1 MHKWDNASRKYPDI
15 HMYKAMTNTAQFT
28 GFSFEAAENGIC
40 TIQPIGK
47 ISVDMAST
55 VARRV
60 VTHISQYGLPTG
72 LLLDVSHTAHLSI
85 VRLSSLIDTLSGMG
99 VPLAVLFGEREQ
111 QMLADL
117 LYNTLVQ
124 KDYVAYFTDPEQAR
138 AYLLTSATRNTPPDP
153 Q

>member
-1 MHKWDNASRKYPDI
+1 
-15 HMYKAMTNTAQFT
+15 MYKTMTDSAQFT

-47 ISVDMAST
+47 ISVDLAST
-55 VARRV
+55 VARRLV
-60 VTHISQYGLPTG
+60 AHIGQHGLPTG
-72 LLLDVSHTAHLSI
+72 LLLDVSRTAQLSI

-124 KDYVAYFTDPEQAR
+124 KDYVAYFTDPADAQ
-138 AYLLTSATRNTPPDP
+138 AYLLRSTPPDL